1 MSEIIRC
8 EHLRYVYNP
17 GLPDETAALDDV
29 SFSIEEG
36 DFVGIIG
43 STGSGKSTLI
53 SHFNGLNRPTSGRIL
68 IDGKDMWAE
77 GADLRSFRFL
87 VGLVFQYPE
96 YQLFE
101 ETCAKDIA
109 YGPRNMGLDEAEIA
123 RRVEEAAAFTGLDK
137 ALLDRSPFELSGGQK
152 RRVAIAGVMAMEPRI
167 LVLDEPA
174 AGLDPEGRDT
184 ILSQIRNYHKK
195 TGVTVVLVSH
205 SMEDIAKY
213 ADKVLV
219 MHRAKVAMYDT
230 VEKVFARA
238 PELLELGL
246 SVPQVTQIFLKLREM
261 GLDIQTDVYTM
272 PYAVKTVLKA
282 WNARHPDKPLPL
294 PVIHGEGGSGDAS

>member
-17 GLPDETAALDDV
+17 GLPDETVALDDV
-29 SFSIEEG
+29 NFSIEEG

-53 SHFNGLNRPTSGRIL
+53 SHFNGLDRPTAGRIL
-68 IDGKDMWAE
+68 IDGQDMWAP
-77 GADLRSFRFL
+77 GAALRSFRFL

-101 ETCAKDIA
+101 ETCARDIA

-123 RRVEEAAAFTGLDK
+123 RRVEEAAAFTGLDRG
-137 ALLDRSPFELSGGQK
+137 LLERSPFELSGGQK
-152 RRVAIAGVMAMEPRI
+152 RRVAIAGVMAMHPRV

-174 AGLDPEGRDT
+174 AGLDPEGRDA
-184 ILSQIRNYHKK
+184 ILGQIKAYHEA
-195 TGVTVVLVSH
+195 TGITVLLVSH

-213 ADKVLV
+213 ANRVLV
-219 MHRAKVAMYDT
+219 LHKAKVAMYDT
-230 VEKVFARA
+230 VEAVFARA
-238 PELLELGL
+238 QELVELGL
-246 SVPQVTQIFLKLREM
+246 SVPQVTQIFLKLRAM
-261 GLDIQTDVYTM
+261 GVDIPTDVYTI
-272 PYAVKTVLKA
+272 PYAVKTIQKA
-282 WNARHPDKPLPL
+282 LAAKQAKG
-294 PVIHGEGGSGDAS
+294 VQ

>member
-1 MSEIIRC
+1 GTDCYPRSLRAGDLCVVVCGVGADACIGPGTFRRRESPRADLEFVLTKSAFFHRYPISNFLHRAQLHRKSPGGMRREGNTMSEIIRC

-96 YQLFE
+96 SQLFE

-152 RRVAIAGVMAMEPRI
+152 RRVAIAGVMAMEPR
-167 LVLDEPA
+167 
-174 AGLDPEGRDT
+174 
-184 ILSQIRNYHKK
+184 
-195 TGVTVVLVSH
+195 
-205 SMEDIAKY
+205 
-213 ADKVLV
+213 
-219 MHRAKVAMYDT
+219 
-230 VEKVFARA
+230 
-238 PELLELGL
+238 
-246 SVPQVTQIFLKLREM
+246 
-261 GLDIQTDVYTM
+261 
-272 PYAVKTVLKA
+272 
-282 WNARHPDKPLPL
+282 
-294 PVIHGEGGSGDAS
+294 